1 LKPWAERL
9 MFRASLARE
18 LLLKSTSMS
27 NNKFKDVFVI
37 DDDKVFHF
45 IIQKLFSKNNIDV
58 NPSFYLNG
66 LEAIEKIRE
75 KLNLGV
81 NMPDLILL
89 DINMPIM
96 DGWQFLDEFRKTKT
110 TNTTATGQTIIYLV
124 SSSNSV
130 TDLNKAKD
138 YQDQI
143 KDYFFK
149 PMSLDDLKKIF

>member
-1 LKPWAERL
+1 
-9 MFRASLARE
+9 
-18 LLLKSTSMS
+18 MS
-27 NNKFKDVFVI
+27 NNNFKDVFVV

-45 IIQKLFSKNNIDV
+45 IIKKLFTKNNINV
-58 NPSFYLNG
+58 TPSFYLNG

-75 KLNLGV
+75 KIDLGV
-81 NMPDLILL
+81 TMPDLILL

-96 DGWQFLDEFRKTKT
+96 DGWQFLDEFRKTRT
-110 TNTTATGQTIIYLV
+110 TSSTATGQTIIYLV
-124 SSSNSV
+124 SSSNSI

-149 PMSLDDLKKIF
+149 PMTLDDLKKIF